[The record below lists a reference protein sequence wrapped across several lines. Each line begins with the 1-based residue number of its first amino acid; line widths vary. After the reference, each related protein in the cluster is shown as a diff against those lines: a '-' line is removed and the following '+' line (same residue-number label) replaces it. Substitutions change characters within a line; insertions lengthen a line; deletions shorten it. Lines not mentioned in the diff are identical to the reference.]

1 MKKHTELR
9 STRLNKQQWKHSVAL
24 LQIFM
29 N

>member
-1 MKKHTELR
+1 MKKRTELR
-9 STRLNKQQWKHSVAL
+9 STRLNKQQCKDSVAL